1 MDTKVKSIKICRNVN
16 KPRKEHVHLK
26 FCLFFGGRYLQIT
39 RFVLFCFK
47 VLVLGPEPRA
57 SCLPLTNTPNFRYFS
72 LGLFYRS
79 PSLLCKICFLSFLL
93 NKRYYKKTCTR
104 PKSYSCQWTSVVRMA
119 ILKLWGFTL
128 DFITFPL
135 LNTFLCT

>member
-1 MDTKVKSIKICRNVN
+1 MQKCEQTRRRTCTHKI
-16 KPRKEHVHLK
+16 
-26 FCLFFGGRYLQIT
+26 LFIFWGRYLQIT

-57 SCLPLTNTPNFRYFS
+57 SCLPLTHTPNFRYFS

-79 PSLLCKICFLSFLL
+79 PSLLCKISCKICFLSFLL
-93 NKRYYKKTCTR
+93 NKHYYKKTCTR

-128 DFITFPL
+128 DFITLPL
-135 LNTFLCT
+135 LNTFLRT